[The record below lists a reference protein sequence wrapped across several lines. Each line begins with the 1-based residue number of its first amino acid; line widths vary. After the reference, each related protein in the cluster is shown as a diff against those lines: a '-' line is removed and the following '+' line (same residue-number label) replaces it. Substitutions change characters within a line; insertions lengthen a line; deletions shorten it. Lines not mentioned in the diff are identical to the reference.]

1 MSVTDWMEWAWSG
14 NWNQSGYEVPT
25 CPWQLPVWQPPLPS
39 ACYAGDV
46 VGAPPSASR
55 YPWAKP
61 QCVRQ
66 VFGVGDRNKR
76 ARLHH
81 NGRVYAGVAEPDLP
95 MPTLGEGWVIV
106 NGEWLLQSFGPG
118 PRGPGTVPLGP
129 PFRFDAQAPPGW
141 GGGGSFTP
149 VSMIELDPTACP
161 ETGRFPDTPSATCA
175 ANRLRQWMRE
185 QQVPGT
191 VRLRYYDEDS
201 VRLVVDTPYPDR
213 VPAAIAGWPI
223 HREPLG
229 EAVST
234 VGAPRYDEDRCV
246 TYSFAAHEVTRAQHV
261 LRLRRTPHA
270 WRPYPHGG
278 GATAFVPVGWL
289 MFMKGEAERL
299 PAAFRAAGLNPGMV
313 LSTSPCPD
321 DAPRFQDTVGGDCC
335 IPAYDWGIS
344 TDFPVNLPP
353 NRNVTYVRPRYLPAF
368 ADPTAV
374 AQYTCAGP
382 VSGEAWF
389 VPGGTA
395 PDTRELPPRYL
406 AGAATLATR
415 ILRGQV
421 VTAGN
426 RGILQRRFP
435 GVRFDVETGYSC
447 HTEER
452 RINTVRICVDRR
464 GRFLSAQVG

>member
-46 VGAPPSASR
+46 VGAPP
-55 YPWAKP
+55 
-61 QCVRQ
+61 VR
-66 VFGVGDRNKR
+66 R
-76 ARLHH
+76 ARLRYR
-81 NGRVYAGVAEPDLP
+81 GRDYGLVAASALP
-95 MPTLGEGWVIV
+95 PPTLGEGWVIRD
-106 NGEWLLQSFGPG
+106 GEWMLQSFGPG
-118 PRGPGTVPLGP
+118 RRGPATVPLGAAHRAVGGP
-129 PFRFDAQAPPGW
+129 QCGDIAITPKHGPTRCYDTDAGYVRHVPCASGAVPTV
-141 GGGGSFTP
+141 GGG
-149 VSMIELDPTACP
+149 DP
-161 ETGRFPDTPSATCA
+161 
-175 ANRLRQWMRE
+175 
-185 QQVPGT
+185 QQG
-191 VRLRYYDEDS
+191 D
-201 VRLVVDTPYPDR
+201 
-213 VPAAIAGWPI
+213 
-223 HREPLG
+223 
-229 EAVST
+229 
-234 VGAPRYDEDRCV
+234 CV

-435 GVRFDVETGYSC
+435 GVRFDVVTGYSC
-447 HTEER
+447 HTEEYR
-452 RINTVRICVDRR
+452 LNTVRICVDRG